1 METILDK
8 NNDVYFEKSFNE
20 NQKEEIVK
28 KVIEEINKQN
38 TNPENN
44 IRSISECSS
53 YEKGFIMELTN
64 VIKEAVMIENPEYS
78 KYLKYH
84 SMRSFRF
91 IIQEEQVVGLRC
103 KDNLR
108 FWTTSEKMLLKKYV
122 DLVLN

>member
-8 NNDVYFEKSFNE
+8 NNEVFFTNYFNE
-20 NQKEEIVK
+20 NNKEEVVK
-28 KVIEEINKQN
+28 NVIKIINEQN
-38 TNPENN
+38 NNPENN
-44 IRSISECSS
+44 TIEIYECNSF
-53 YEKGFIMELTN
+53 EKGFVMNLTDY
-64 VIKEAVMIENPEYS
+64 IKQAVKRENPEYS

-108 FWTTSEKMLLKKYV
+108 FWTTSEKMILKKYV
-122 DLVLN
+122 DLIIK